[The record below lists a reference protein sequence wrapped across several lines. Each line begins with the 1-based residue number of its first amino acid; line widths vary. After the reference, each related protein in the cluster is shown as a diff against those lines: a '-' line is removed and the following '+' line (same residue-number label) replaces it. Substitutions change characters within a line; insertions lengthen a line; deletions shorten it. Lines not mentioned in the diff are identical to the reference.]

1 MSDLAYLTIAE
12 AARLIQARRLSPVE
26 FARTLLAR
34 IAATD
39 STYHAYIAVTEDLAM
54 AQAKAAEAEL
64 MRGDWR
70 GPMHGVPYAAKDI
83 FDVAGMATTCHS
95 KLRVDH
101 RASSDATAIV
111 KLREAGA
118 VLLGKLAL
126 HEFAT
131 GGPTRELPWPA
142 ACNPWNVNLHPGGSS
157 SGSGVAVAIGTAPAA
172 LGTDT
177 GGSVRNPATCCGV
190 IGMKPTF
197 GTVSRA
203 GVFPLAFSLDHVGPL
218 TRTVEDNAIMLQA
231 IAAHDPADP
240 TSSRRPTVDFRG
252 EINAGVKGLRIGL
265 IAHFYD
271 QDMIAVP
278 EQSAAIAAAADV
290 LRRLGAEIKPIR
302 LSSLQRYSDC
312 GRTILMAEAFAI
324 HERDLKERP
333 QDYAAITRRKLLP
346 GAFIP
351 AADYVKAQ
359 QLRTTLCAEFD
370 AAMRDLD
377 AAITLSSFDMPCRI
391 DDDETITKTYERQA
405 RMPFNVTGS
414 PAIAV
419 PTGFTATGLPT
430 AMQIVGRPF
439 AEPMVYRV
447 AQAYCDATRW
457 CEHHPLGKLA
467 ERKSSVEE
475 ADLTYQRTE
484 V

>member
-12 AARLIQARRLSPVE
+12 AARLIKARKLSPVE
-26 FARTLLAR
+26 FTRALLAR

-39 STYHAYIAVTEDLAM
+39 STYHAYIAVTQDLAI

-95 KLRVDH
+95 KLRIDH
-101 RASSDATAIV
+101 CAGCDATAIV

-142 ACNPWNVNLHPGGSS
+142 ACNPWNVDLHPGGSS
-157 SGSGVAVAIGTAPAA
+157 SGSGVAVAIGTAPGA

-240 TSSRRPTVDFRG
+240 TSSRRPAADFTG

-271 QDMIAVP
+271 EDMIAVP

-290 LRRLGAEIKPIR
+290 LRRLGAEVTPIR
-302 LSSLQRYSDC
+302 LSSLQRYTEC

-324 HERDLKERP
+324 HEPDLKERP

-346 GAFIP
+346 GAFTP

-359 QLRTTLCAEFD
+359 QLRSTLCAEFA
-370 AAMRDLD
+370 AAMRGLD
-377 AAITLSSFDMPCRI
+377 AAITLSSLDMPCRI
-391 DDDETITKTYERQA
+391 DDDETIAKTYERQA
-405 RMPFNVTGS
+405 RMPFNVTGT

-419 PTGFTATGLPT
+419 PTGFTAAGLPT
-430 AMQIVGRPF
+430 AMQILGRAF

-447 AQAYCDATRW
+447 AQAYCEATRW
-457 CEHHPLGKLA
+457 CEHHPLVKLA
-467 ERKSSVEE
+467 QRKSVVEE
-475 ADLTYQRTE
+475 ADVKYHRTE